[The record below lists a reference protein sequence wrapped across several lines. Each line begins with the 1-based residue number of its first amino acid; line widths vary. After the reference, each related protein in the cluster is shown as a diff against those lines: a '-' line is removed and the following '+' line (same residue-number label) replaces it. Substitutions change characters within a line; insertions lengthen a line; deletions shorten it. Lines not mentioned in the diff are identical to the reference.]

1 MRKRSDGETHWEATG
16 VVLGR
21 GDEGFRDLE
30 LLINRLDFPRFLFNF
45 KKSNLSFLY
54 AS

>member
-1 MRKRSDGETHWEATG
+1 MRRRSDGETHWEATG

-21 GDEGFRDLE
+21 GDEGFSDLE
-30 LLINRLDFPRFLFNF
+30 LFNRLDFPRFLFHL
-45 KKSNLSFLY
+45 KKFNLSFLY